1 MITEIDLSQ
10 YYIKKEEIKS
20 AFGIEEQE
28 NVDAA
33 TVISDAIN
41 AKPDLGTSHNDAAR
55 GDHNHDGT
63 YLKSYTPPTAST
75 TNAGIVQLNTSTND
89 SSVSQ
94 AATPSA
100 VKAAYQL
107 AETKTVTVNKLSK
120 ATTGYL
126 ATYEITQ
133 GGTLLGKI
141 EIPKDF
147 LIKSGTVKTSQAANN
162 PEQGYLKGDKYID
175 FVINVKE
182 GSGVDSHIYVNLKD
196 LIDVY
201 KADGSSLQLIN
212 NEFSIKENGVKA
224 SHIANGVIENRHI
237 STNAQIPFSKLDIKK
252 EDIVVGLEIPGTDTN
267 TLYYGDERTIELGNN
282 NRFSVINDVF
292 ADKTHEHGNISSSGA
307 VGSSPNKPLITG
319 ESGKIIAGTFGNQ
332 PNTFSEGNHTH
343 GSILNNGKLNDD
355 TQNPYKVVVTDTTQ
369 NIKTIEKNSFSSF
382 LPNAT
387 SNSKGVVKL
396 NNTIADNSEE
406 AATAHATYLAYQK
419 ASHEHRYIST
429 DAGSVGTSNLAN
441 YSVTAEKIASATVLN
456 EPTILSHLRTPN
468 KVYFN
473 PTGNNVLTAPPD
485 EENSTLAALIEVKG
499 TPDKLLQIHT
509 TITSSNIPTQ
519 YIRTSNDGGS
529 NWSQWISTASKSLTI
544 TNTDYFHLF
553 VNPVGR
559 TATLSILGLDKNFGK
574 TLTDNKI
581 VRYFKTDGSITATN
595 TAVIPTKYRPKAHVV
610 LSFVAWKTGI
620 VGRVMKDG
628 GVRIAVSSK
637 GIHDIQAS
645 ATWVY

>member
-10 YYIKKEEIKS
+10 YYIKKQEIES
-20 AFGIEEQE
+20 AFEVEG
-28 NVDAA
+28 DAA
-33 TVISDAIN
+33 TIIKNAIN
-41 AKPDLGTSHNDAAR
+41 AKPNLGTSHNDAAR
-55 GDHNHDGT
+55 GDHNHDGI
-63 YLKSYTPPTAST
+63 YLKSYTPPIAST
-75 TNAGIVQLNTSTND
+75 VNAGIVQLNTSTND
-89 SSVSQ
+89 SSTNQ
-94 AATPSA
+94 AATSSA
-100 VKAAYQL
+100 VKAAYDL
-107 AETKTVTVNKLSK
+107 AQTKTITVNKLTT
-120 ATTGYL
+120 ATNGYL
-126 ATYEITQ
+126 ATYEIKQ

-147 LIKSGTVKTSQAANN
+147 LIESGSVKTCEVADT
-162 PEQGYLKGDKYID
+162 PERGYKKGDKYID

-182 GSGVDSHIYVNLKD
+182 GGESKSHIFVNLRD

-237 STNAQIPFSKLDIKK
+237 STNAQIPFSKLDIRK
-252 EDIVVGLEIPGTDTN
+252 EDIVGLEIPAYDTD
-267 TLYYGDERTIELGNN
+267 TLYYGDEATIELVNN
-282 NRFSVINDVF
+282 NRFKVIDNVF
-292 ADKTHEHGNISSSGA
+292 ADKSHNHGEISSSGTI
-307 VGSSPNKPLITG
+307 GSSPNKPLITG
-319 ESGKIIAGTFGNQ
+319 ESGKITTGTFGNQ
-332 PNTFSEGNHTH
+332 SNTFSEGNHTH
-343 GSILNNGKLNDD
+343 GSILNDGKLNSDINA
-355 TQNPYKVVVTDTTQ
+355 QNAYKVVVTDTTQ
-369 NIKTIEKNSFSSF
+369 NIKTIEKSSFSSF

-456 EPTILSHLRTPN
+456 EPTILSNLRTPN

-473 PTGNNVLTAPPD
+473 PTGNNILTAPPD

-499 TPDKLLQIHT
+499 TSDKLLQIHT
-509 TITSSNIPTQ
+509 TITSSDIPTQ

-559 TATLSILGLDKNFGK
+559 TATLSILGLDKNFGN

-581 VRYFKTDGSITATN
+581 VRFFKTDGSITATN

-628 GVRIAVSSK
+628 GVRIAVNSK
-637 GIHDIQAS
+637 GVHDIQAS

>member
-10 YYIKKEEIKS
+10 YYIKKQEIES
-20 AFGIEEQE
+20 AFEVEG
-28 NVDAA
+28 DAA
-33 TVISDAIN
+33 TIIKNAIA
-41 AKPDLGTSHNDAAR
+41 AKPNLGTSHNDAAR
-55 GDHNHDGT
+55 GDHTHDGT
-63 YLKSYTPPTAST
+63 YLKSYTPPVAST

-107 AETKTVTVNKLSK
+107 AETKTVTVNKLST
-120 ATTGYL
+120 ATNGYL
-126 ATYEITQ
+126 ATYEIRQ

-147 LIKSGTVKTSQAANN
+147 LIESGSVKTCEIADT
-162 PEQGYLKGDKYID
+162 PERGYKKGDKYID

-182 GSGVDSHIYVNLKD
+182 GGESKSHIYVNLKD

-252 EDIVVGLEIPGTDTN
+252 EDIVGLEIPAYDTD
-267 TLYYGDERTIELGNN
+267 TLYYGDETTIELGNN
-282 NRFSVINDVF
+282 NRFKVKDNVF
-292 ADKTHEHGNISSSGA
+292 ADKSHNHGEISSSGA
-307 VGSSPNKPLITG
+307 IGSSPNKPLITG
-319 ESGKIIAGTFGNQ
+319 ESGKITVGAFGRQ
-332 PNTFSEGNHTH
+332 SNTFSEGNHTH
-343 GSILNNGKLNDD
+343 GSISNDGKLNSDIN
-355 TQNPYKVVVTDTTQ
+355 TQNAYKVVVTDTTQ

-396 NNTIADNSEE
+396 NNTITDNSEE

-419 ASHEHRYIST
+419 ANHEHPYIRT

-473 PTGNNVLTAPPD
+473 PTGNNILTAPPD

-509 TITSSNIPTQ
+509 TITSSDIPTQ
-519 YIRTSNDGGS
+519 YIRTSNNGGS
-529 NWSQWISTASKSLTI
+529 DWSQWISTASKSLTI

-559 TATLSILGLDKNFGK
+559 TATLSILGLDKNFGN

-581 VRYFKTDGSITATN
+581 VRYFKTNGSITATN

>member
-10 YYIKKEEIKS
+10 YYIKKQEIEN
-20 AFGIEEQE
+20 AFDVEG
-28 NVDAA
+28 DAA
-33 TVISDAIN
+33 TIIKNAIA
-41 AKPDLGTSHNDAAR
+41 AKPNLGTSHNDAAR

-75 TNAGIVQLNTSTND
+75 VNAGIVQLNTSTND
-89 SSVSQ
+89 SSVNQ

-107 AETKTVTVNKLSK
+107 AEAKTVTIEKLST

-126 ATYEITQ
+126 ATYAVKQ
-133 GGTLLGKI
+133 GGNLLGKI

-147 LIKSGTVKTSQAANN
+147 LIKSGIVKTSPAANN
-162 PEQGYLKGDKYID
+162 PEQGYAKGDKYID
-175 FVINVKE
+175 FIINVKE
-182 GSGVDSHIYVNLKD
+182 GSGVDSHLYVNLKD

-224 SHIANGVIENRHI
+224 SHIANEVIENRHI
-237 STNAQIPFSKLDIKK
+237 STNAQIPFSKLDIRK
-252 EDIVVGLEIPGTDTN
+252 EDIVGLEIPATDTN
-267 TLYYGDERTIELGNN
+267 TLYYGDETTIELGNN
-282 NRFSVINDVF
+282 NRFKVKDNVF
-292 ADKTHEHGNISSSGA
+292 ADKSHNHGEISSSGTI
-307 VGSSPNKPLITG
+307 GSSSNKPLITG

-332 PNTFSEGNHTH
+332 QNTFSEGNHTH
-343 GSILNNGKLNDD
+343 GGILNDGKLNSDINA
-355 TQNPYKVVVTDTTQ
+355 QNAYKVVVTDTTQ

-396 NNTIADNSEE
+396 NNTITDSSEE

-419 ASHEHRYIST
+419 ANHEHPYIRT
-429 DAGSVGTSNLAN
+429 DDGSVGTSNLAN
-441 YSVTAEKIASATVLN
+441 YSVTPEKIASAIILS
-456 EPTILSHLRTPN
+456 EPTILSNLRIPN
-468 KVYFN
+468 TVYFN
-473 PTGNNVLTAPPD
+473 PTGNHILTAPPD
-485 EENSTLAALIEVKG
+485 EELSTLAALIEVKG
-499 TPDKLLQIHT
+499 SSDKLLQVHT
-509 TITSSNIPTQ
+509 TITSSDVPTQ
-519 YIRTSNDGGS
+519 YIRTSNNGGS
-529 NWSQWISTASKSLTI
+529 DWSQWISTASKTLTI
-544 TNTDYFHLF
+544 TNTDYFHFF

-559 TATLSILGLDKNFGK
+559 TATLSILGLDKNFGN

-581 VRYFKTDGSITATN
+581 VRYFKTDGNITATN
-595 TAVIPTKYRPKAHVV
+595 TAVIPTKYRPKAHIPM
-610 LSFVAWKTGI
+610 SFVAWRTGI